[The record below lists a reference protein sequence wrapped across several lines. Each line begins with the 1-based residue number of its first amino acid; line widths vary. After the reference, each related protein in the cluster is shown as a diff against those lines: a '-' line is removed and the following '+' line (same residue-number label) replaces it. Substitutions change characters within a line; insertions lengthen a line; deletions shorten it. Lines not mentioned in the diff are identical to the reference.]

1 MKPTVGFALCGS
13 FCTFRKAIDALRA
26 LTAQYTVVP
35 IFSDAAWETDT
46 RFGASADFRAEVTAL
61 CGTEPLHT
69 LAQVEPLGPK
79 HLLDLLIVAPCTGNT
94 LGKLANG
101 IADSPVS
108 FACKAHLRNGRPVLL
123 AVSTNDGLSGSA
135 ANLGALLARR
145 HFYFVPFGQD
155 SPTGKP
161 ASLVAHFSLL
171 PEAAEAALRG
181 EQLQPLLVWGL
192 AKTGGSGYNRDT
204 IQMKRRKHY
213 AAVQH
218 HHPGLPG
225 RGVSGKMRG
234 LHSGPD
240 VSGF

>member
-1 MKPTVGFALCGS
+1 MRATVGFALCGS

-161 ASLVAHFSLL
+161 ALWHIF
-171 PEAAEAALRG
+171 PCC
-181 EQLQPLLVWGL
+181 Q
-192 AKTGGSGYNRDT
+192 
-204 IQMKRRKHY
+204 RRPR
-213 AAVQH
+213 Q
-218 HHPGLPG
+218 
-225 RGVSGKMRG
+225 RCGVSSSSRCSSEG
-234 LHSGPD
+234 LQKQAAADIIGTRSK
-240 VSGF
+240 

>member
-1 MKPTVGFALCGS
+1 MRPTVGFALCGS

-79 HLLDLLIVAPCTGNT
+79 RLLDLLIVAPCTGNT

-135 ANLGALLARR
+135 ANLGALLAPVI
-145 HFYFVPFGQD
+145 FTS
-155 SPTGKP
+155 SPSGRTARP
-161 ASLVAHFSLL
+161 ASPPALWRIFPCCRRRPRQRCTASSSSRCSSEGLQKQ
-171 PEAAEAALRG
+171 AAADIIGTRS
-181 EQLQPLLVWGL
+181 
-192 AKTGGSGYNRDT
+192 K
-204 IQMKRRKHY
+204 
-213 AAVQH
+213 
-218 HHPGLPG
+218 
-225 RGVSGKMRG
+225 
-234 LHSGPD
+234 
-240 VSGF
+240 